1 MLLYADDIAIIGDK
15 IGFVQKTL
23 DELSVFCR
31 KWGLKVNLS
40 KTKLLVYRN
49 GGIVKDNEKCYFNG
63 EIVEHASYYKYL
75 GIVFSTRLS
84 WMPAQSTLSA

>member
-1 MLLYADDIAIIGDK
+1 MLLYADDIVIIGDK

-49 GGIVKDNEKCYFNG
+49 GGIVKDNE
-63 EIVEHASYYKYL
+63 
-75 GIVFSTRLS
+75 
-84 WMPAQSTLSA
+84 